1 MARLLI
7 KQQKKEFIPELEREV
22 LVGKGAR
29 YFVTDTNK
37 PYSTLYGTIPPTE
50 LSKPDG
56 SEIRSDNDKAFT
68 ILSPSFIDFYKR
80 IKRLPQAIPLKDIG
94 LIIAECGVGPET
106 IAVDSGTGS
115 GAVACLLARICKSVT
130 TYDIEDEH
138 LDVANEN
145 KKRLGL
151 TNLTIKKG
159 DFTKGVPEH
168 DCNIVTL
175 DLPSPWDGIEAAKA
189 CLSIGG
195 FLVSYSPSMIQ
206 AIEMANSLANRQDF
220 LTIKTVEVMEREWEI
235 EGRKVRPKNKTMI
248 HSGFLIFARR
258 IR

>member
-7 KQQKKEFIPELEREV
+7 KQQKKEFIPELGREV
-22 LVGKGAR
+22 VVGKGGQ
-29 YFVTDTNK
+29 YFVSDPSK
-37 PYSTLYGTIPPTE
+37 PFSTLHGTIQPIE

-56 SEIRSDNDKAFT
+56 SEIRSDNGKIFT
-68 ILSPSFIDFYKR
+68 IFSPTFIDFYKR

-106 IAVDSGTGS
+106 IVVDSGTGS
-115 GAVACLLARICKSVT
+115 GAIACLLARICKSVT

-138 LDVANEN
+138 IAVANEN
-145 KKRLGL
+145 KERLAL

-159 DFTKGVPEH
+159 DFTKGVSEH
-168 DCNIVTL
+168 DCHIVTL

-189 CLSIGG
+189 CLTIGG
-195 FLVSYSPSMIQ
+195 FLVSYSPSIVQ
-206 AIEMANSLANRQDF
+206 AIEMANALANREDF
-220 LTIKTVEVMEREWEI
+220 LIIKTVEVMEREWEI

-248 HSGFLIFARR
+248 HSGFLVFARR